1 MLPHLELGDA
11 VAQQIADTIDP
22 LVHDHFVAGAG
33 EASGRSAGPPQ
44 RSAWASLPALAWSR
58 LVTITG
64 VSSANRARKKSG
76 RTLTKSR
83 NRSAPS
89 PYGPILDDAA
99 ELHGQES
106 VLIAEAWAS
115 ALLGQIWVA
124 GWAGYAAD
132 DAHDPNDF
140 LQNEVEALIRHMA
153 GQPTPAGLAVL
164 RALAL
169 VGEDWTRELA
179 TDAARGLARRGV
191 PEPAWGA
198 HTDVAEPAELTDV
211 LSMTDMFGDVE
222 VITLGFRRA
231 DTEHAVVVFVDHAS
245 LAGIFKIMIGE
256 LAADGISGLVETFG
270 AQGSLAAP
278 VPLEAAQVKTLL
290 DDALDRML
298 DHGPPDVEYQRD
310 APAAEKAGSDDDS
323 GTDDEDEGDA
333 ARSWA
338 LLRARLDLLPD
349 DLLPDDLLAD
359 DLLADADEFDID
371 LIDDEADR
379 AEAERVA
386 AEFLA
391 SDHAQALPDREAARI
406 WARMAADWALDLGR
420 PVQRYGPLSLG
431 YFLITEVSQHIA
443 LGADDLALLPAVI
456 RAWAHF
462 TADARELGS
471 AAHQQWDEQL
481 PEILDEFAASYREPD
496 AADHRA
502 TCADVIDFRLYETE
516 TSSEAVFDRLYAAAP
531 AFLRRQLDDAGL
543 AVQPPTIPAATVEST
558 GTVHQIKVLLR
569 GSKPPIWRRLE
580 ISSTSTLADLH
591 NVIQAAFD
599 WDDDHLWMF
608 TTAYGKFGCSPDLG
622 DRDPDETTIAQ
633 IAGEGVKFRYLFDFG
648 DDLDHDVIVEKVVPV
663 TAGAAYPQCIGGR
676 QPDPVQYYFDEDGEG
691 RTDALFDTDVINT
704 RLARLRK

>member
-1 MLPHLELGDA
+1 M
-11 VAQQIADTIDP
+11 
-22 LVHDHFVAGAG
+22 
-33 EASGRSAGPPQ
+33 
-44 RSAWASLPALAWSR
+44 
-58 LVTITG
+58 
-64 VSSANRARKKSG
+64 SSANRARKKSG
-76 RTLTKSR
+76 RTLAKSR

-89 PYGPILDDAA
+89 PYAPVLDDAA
-99 ELHGQES
+99 ELHREES
-106 VLIAEAWAS
+106 ILIVEAWAS
-115 ALLGQIWVA
+115 QLLGQIWVA
-124 GWAGYAAD
+124 GWADDAAD
-132 DAHDPNDF
+132 GAHDPNDF

-153 GQPTPAGLAVL
+153 GQRTPAGLAVL

-179 TDAARGLARRGV
+179 TEAGRKLAGRGV
-191 PEPAWGA
+191 PEPAWVA
-198 HTDVAEPAELTDV
+198 HTDVAELTDA

-231 DTEHAVVVFVDHAS
+231 DTEHAFVVFVDHAS

-256 LAADGISGLVETFG
+256 LADDGITGLVEMFG
-270 AQGSLAAP
+270 TQGSLAEP
-278 VPLEAAQVKTLL
+278 IPLPAAQARARL
-290 DDALDRML
+290 DEALDRML
-298 DHGPPDVEYQRD
+298 DHGPPEVEYERD
-310 APAAEKAGSDDDS
+310 APAAEKTGSDDDGDADS
-323 GTDDEDEGDA
+323 DDEGDPA
-333 ARSWA
+333 GGWA

-349 DLLPDDLLAD
+349 DQ
-359 DLLADADEFDID
+359 LADADDGDGDGAGGGLDIE

-379 AEAERVA
+379 EEAERVA
-386 AEFLA
+386 AAFLA
-391 SDHAQALPDREAARI
+391 SDHAEALPDREAARI

-420 PVQRYGPLSLG
+420 PAQRYGPLSLG

-462 TADARELGS
+462 TTDARELGS
-471 AAHQQWDEQL
+471 AAHEQWDEQL
-481 PEILDEFAASYREPD
+481 PDILDEFVASYREPD

-516 TSSEAVFDRLYAAAP
+516 TSSEAVFDRLYASAP
-531 AFLRRQLDDAGL
+531 AFVRRQLDDAEL
-543 AVQPPTIPAATVEST
+543 AVHPPTIPAAAVESA

-622 DRDPDETTIAQ
+622 DRDPDEATIAQ
-633 IAGEGVKFRYLFDFG
+633 IAGEGVTFRYLFDFG

-691 RTDALFDTDVINT
+691 RADALFDKDVINA
-704 RLARLRK
+704 RLARLRS